1 MRLGSL
7 FLGCLLTAI
16 GLACTGEPQPP
27 TEAPEPKTY
36 TVRGVVRQVRELPDG
51 RSQLSVHHEEIADF
65 VSINGEVIGMK
76 SMTMPFSVAE
86 SVDLTGVQAGS
97 KISFALS
104 VDWSRTEP
112 ALIESLE
119 ILTEEAVL
127 ELGPGT

>member
-1 MRLGSL
+1 
-7 FLGCLLTAI
+7 
-16 GLACTGEPQPP
+16 
-27 TEAPEPKTY
+27 
-36 TVRGVVRQVRELPDG
+36 VVRQVRELPDG